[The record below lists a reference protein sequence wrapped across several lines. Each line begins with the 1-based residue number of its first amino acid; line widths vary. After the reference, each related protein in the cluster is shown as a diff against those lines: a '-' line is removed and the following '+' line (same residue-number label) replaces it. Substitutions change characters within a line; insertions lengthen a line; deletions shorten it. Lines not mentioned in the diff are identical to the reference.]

1 MNNLLDLAFQ
11 IVSTEEQ
18 ARIIAERVSDK
29 LNQNIIVETKEK
41 QVART
46 KTRLLQNVGVPS
58 TIIKEDGAGVLKE
71 LLIKSITPDY
81 TLWLFIDD
89 DVIYNNSW
97 EWFYENS
104 EQVGEISA
112 FEDEDS
118 GIYVLHIY
126 DLKFTRALDV
136 RIDGEKQTLTVFY
149 KLEVFDNQ

>member
-112 FEDEDS
+112 FEDEDN